1 MLNTQVAIWVWGLER
16 EVQIEMYIWEASTFR
31 HSKAVILG
39 YTTEQQ
45 LEIEKKGGPRIDT

>member
-16 EVQIEMYIWEASTFR
+16 EVQIEMYIWEASTSR